1 MLTNMADTKVSLN
14 GVRNGEVIS
23 VAIMVE
29 ALGKKALKGGYFIWP
44 LSQQQILTRVNLH
57 SDEYS

>member
-1 MLTNMADTKVSLN
+1 MADTKVSLN

-29 ALGKKALKGGYFIWP
+29 ALGKKALKGSEIYKYSASLNGNKIAN
-44 LSQQQILTRVNLH
+44 ITKTAIKTR
-57 SDEYS
+57 